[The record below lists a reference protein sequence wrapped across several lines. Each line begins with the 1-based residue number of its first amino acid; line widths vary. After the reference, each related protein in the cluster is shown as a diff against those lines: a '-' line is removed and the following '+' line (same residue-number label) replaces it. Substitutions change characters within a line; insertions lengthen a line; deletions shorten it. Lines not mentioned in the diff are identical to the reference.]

1 MLQVVLIQSGATEFD
16 EQGRIKGTLDI
27 PLSEMGALQV
37 ARTCEELAGHPI
49 QAIYSAPG
57 QCSVKTAEAIA
68 HGRDSKLTT
77 VDTLMNLDHGLWHGK
92 LIQEVKQQQPK
103 VYRQWQDHP
112 ETVCPPQGEPFQ
124 DALERVRK
132 AMKKILKKHDNG
144 MIAIV
149 VPEPITSIVR
159 SMLSD
164 AKISD
169 MWKVESN
176 GGNWERIEVGPEF
189 AVV

>member
-27 PLSEMGALQV
+27 PLSEKGALQV
-37 ARTCEELAGHPI
+37 ARTCEELSGHPI
-49 QAIYSAPG
+49 QAVYSAPG
-57 QCSVKTAEAIA
+57 QCSVQTAEAVA
-68 HGRDSKLTT
+68 RGRDTKLIQ
-77 VDTLMNLDHGLWHGK
+77 VGKLQNLDHGLWHGK

-124 DALERVRK
+124 DATARVRL
-132 AMKKILKKHDNG
+132 AIQKILKKHNSG
-144 MIAIV
+144 MIAII

-164 AKISD
+164 TKIND
-169 MWKVESN
+169 MWKVECD
-176 GGNWERIEVGPEF
+176 GGHWERIEVGPEF
-189 AVV
+189 ASV